1 MADEHPLKPFYSV
14 LVLAF
19 ACSALVATAAV
30 GLAPLQE
37 ANRSIDKKKNILNA
51 AGVYQRDIPV
61 EDQFSIIDTRIIELA
76 TGEFVTNED
85 SGSNTSTQMSPTVA
99 MDSSRELARDEDI
112 AGIRELEKYSYVYL
126 VKNNDQIDQVVLPV
140 RGKGLWSTMY
150 AYVALDSDMTT
161 LRGISFYEHG
171 ETPGLGGEVEN
182 PRWQSG
188 WRNKKVYAP
197 DGEVGFSVVK
207 SSSESSPEEAAYQVD
222 GLSGAT
228 ITSQGVETLMQF
240 WFGEH
245 GFKPFFNQ
253 IKKQGG
259 FNG

>member
-1 MADEHPLKPFYSV
+1 MAEEHPLKPFYSV

-19 ACSALVATAAV
+19 GCSALVATAAV
-30 GLAPLQE
+30 GLGPLQE
-37 ANRSIDKKKNILNA
+37 ANRSVDKKKNILNA
-51 AGVYQRDIPV
+51 AGIYQKNQPI
-61 EDQFSIIDTRIIELA
+61 EDQFSVIDTRIIELA
-76 TGEFVTNED
+76 TGEFVAD
-85 SGSNTSTQMSPTVA
+85 QASGSNTSSQMSPAVA
-99 MDSSRELARDEDI
+99 MDASRELSRDEDI

-161 LRGISFYEHG
+161 VRGVSFYEHG

-188 WRNKKVYAP
+188 WRNKKVYTA
-197 DGEVGFSVVK
+197 DGEVEFSVVK

-228 ITSQGVETLMQF
+228 LTSQGVETLMQF

-245 GFKPFFNQ
+245 GYRPFFNQ

>member
-51 AGVYQRDIPV
+51 AGIYQKDRPV
-61 EDQFSIIDTRIIELA
+61 EDQFSAIEARIIDLA
-76 TGEFVTNED
+76 SGKFVTNED
-85 SGSNTSTQMSPTVA
+85 SASKESAQTSPAVA
-99 MDSSRELARDEDI
+99 MDSSRDLEREEDI

-126 VKNNDQIDQVVLPV
+126 VKNNGQIDQVVLPV

-150 AYVALDSDMTT
+150 AYVAIDADMTT
-161 LRGISFYEHG
+161 LRGVSFYEHG

-188 WRNKKVYAP
+188 WQKKKVYTP
-197 DGEVGFSVVK
+197 DGEVKFSIVK
-207 SSSESSPEEAAYQVD
+207 SGSQSSPEEAAYQVD

-228 ITSQGVETLMQF
+228 LTSQGVETLMQF

-245 GFKPFFNQ
+245 GYKPFFNQ